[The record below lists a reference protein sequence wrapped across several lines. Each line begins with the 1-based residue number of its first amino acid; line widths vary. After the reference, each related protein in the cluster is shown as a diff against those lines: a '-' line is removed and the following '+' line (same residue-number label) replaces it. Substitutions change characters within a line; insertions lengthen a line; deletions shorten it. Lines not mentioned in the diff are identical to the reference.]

1 VKVAHP
7 LVVDRDGST
16 RRSWPRRGIGLPCPS
31 PVALERQIIGCM
43 TSVLLHG
50 GLLAWVVTRP
60 AERELPEVMLVE
72 VERIEL
78 RSITGGP
85 LALQAAA
92 GSPGS
97 EPARGEAATIE
108 REPEPEPEPA
118 ASEPSPPLHRPKPPL
133 PESSTKPSPEA
144 EPEAEPEPSPEPAPD
159 TTSEPSPTTPPE
171 VEPSEPASSASTSD
185 HPARAS
191 TAGTSDGD
199 GTGVAINGRMGT
211 GASPDHSAYGAEL
224 VRLVK
229 TKIDT
234 DPVPGLL
241 RHDSIEVELEVLPS
255 GRLARHGLGKYDY
268 ARVVHSTLGPLR
280 LRAILRRILRA
291 SYDFPP
297 HPSSF
302 PRGRYV
308 VGFTV
313 RFRDLHG

>member
-1 VKVAHP
+1 
-7 LVVDRDGST
+7 
-16 RRSWPRRGIGLPCPS
+16 
-31 PVALERQIIGCM
+31 VALERQIIGCM

-50 GLLAWVVTRP
+50 GLLAWVMTRP
-60 AERELPEVMLVE
+60 AEQERPEVTLVE

-85 LALQAAA
+85 LALQAAT

-97 EPARGEAATIE
+97 EPARGEATTIE
-108 REPEPEPEPA
+108 PEPEPEPEPA

-133 PESSTKPSPEA
+133 PDSPTKP
-144 EPEAEPEPSPEPAPD
+144 EPEPEPEPASAPH
-159 TTSEPSPTTPPE
+159 TTSEPFPTTPVEVE
-171 VEPSEPASSASTSD
+171 VEPSASTSSASTSD

-191 TAGTSDGD
+191 TAGTSDGR
-199 GTGVAINGRMGT
+199 GTGVSIDGRMGT
-211 GASPDHSAYGAEL
+211 GASLDHSAYGAEL

-229 TKIDT
+229 VKIDT